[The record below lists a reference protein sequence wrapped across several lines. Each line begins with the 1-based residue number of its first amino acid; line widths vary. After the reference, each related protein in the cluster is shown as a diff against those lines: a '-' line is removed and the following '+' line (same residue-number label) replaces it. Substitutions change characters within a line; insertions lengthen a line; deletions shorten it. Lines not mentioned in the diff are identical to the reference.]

1 MSCLIILYVIM
12 FYKSFCQETDVILK
26 FFLFTQ
32 EKYFLQEH
40 FQRLTLRH
48 LFTTPSPFLS
58 QKVQCTF
65 MLENVLLYFVE
76 IDYFL
81 SNKKVLMRLSV
92 RLFKSLFN
100 SKVGLKTEPK
110 CLQKL
115 LKYLQGHPYVAVGQ
129 PKIYPAPCTMYMCGS

>member
-1 MSCLIILYVIM
+1 MPGNGCDFEVFS
-12 FYKSFCQETDVILK
+12 FYPRKVFSSRALK
-26 FFLFTQ
+26 
-32 EKYFLQEH
+32 
-40 FQRLTLRH
+40 RLTLRH

-110 CLQKL
+110 CL
-115 LKYLQGHPYVAVGQ
+115 
-129 PKIYPAPCTMYMCGS
+129 